1 MFTLSNSFLVL
12 VSSSFSSSSSS
23 IVSKGMDYR
32 LAAFLIPWGVILYTA
47 SGGLQATF
55 LASYIHTVII
65 FMILILM
72 VFVVYIKVY
81 SADQIYTFLDAT
93 VVSFIY
99 ISIRQEAFTCITAY
113 HLLTQFSFSFWLY
126 SRIRQNNVNK
136 FIPGIIPLS
145 LHFMLKEC
153 THVVK
158 LRATMMVP
166 I

>member
-1 MFTLSNSFLVL
+1 
-12 VSSSFSSSSSS
+12 
-23 IVSKGMDYR
+23 MDYR

-99 ISIRQEAFTCITAY
+99 
-113 HLLTQFSFSFWLY
+113 LLIG
-126 SRIRQNNVNK
+126 RR
-136 FIPGIIPLS
+136 S
-145 LHFMLKEC
+145 LHVYIIF
-153 THVVK
+153 TH
-158 LRATMMVP
+158 
-166 I
+166 